1 MNQSLLNGLEILAKV
16 GESVDGQSLQ
26 ALAAHLD
33 RNASSVHHLVR
44 TLLDAGY
51 LEKTDRPVRYRLGPS
66 LFGLIKAH
74 HRNRLY
80 ALAGDLM
87 RRLQD
92 EIGDASVGL
101 CEMHGGEV
109 MHALHLNRRRP
120 GVLDT
125 SRLEPL
131 PPYTTGEALVFQAFA
146 TEQPL
151 EAFRARYPFF
161 DYGAHAWD
169 SADALNAF
177 LDEVRDLGY
186 AFPRFGQE
194 PDWVRIAAPVFA
206 PSGRL
211 LAALGIFKVAPASG
225 RTKAKIREMV
235 EVVVG
240 AAQGITEGLSD
251 SDQQEPRRG

>member
-1 MNQSLLNGLEILAKV
+1 MNQSLLNGLEILARV

-33 RNASSVHHLVR
+33 RNPSSVHHLVR

-80 ALAGDLM
+80 TLAGDVM
-87 RRLQD
+87 RELQA

-109 MHALHLNRRRP
+109 IHTLHLNRRRP

-146 TEQPL
+146 TEQPI

-161 DYGAHAWD
+161 DYGAHAWK
-169 SADALNAF
+169 SADALEAF
-177 LDEVRDLGY
+177 LGKVREKGY
-186 AFPRFGQE
+186 AFPRFDQE

-211 LAALGIFKVAPASG
+211 LASLGIFKAAVASE
-225 RTKAKIREMV
+225 RTAAKCRRMV
-235 EVVVG
+235 DAVTG
-240 AAQGITEGLSD
+240 AAVRITDGLSGT
-251 SDQQEPRRG
+251 EEA